1 MSRYPAIPKEIPIQ
15 FFTLT
20 ACHRLWVY
28 TWAMKPYFLTLA
40 ALLIVHCSTGPLPET
55 FPEPSEKT
63 GWLEI
68 EGAWAQTSYVRASD
82 KVRYMT
88 DGYMIF
94 AAGHWLQVSFF
105 NRDHRSQDFSEAH
118 YGTYQV
124 TGPNTLDLNVDLEL
138 HMDPKSEFQENPVF
152 YGEPAAIKAIYKEE
166 GDVLTIDLPS
176 GAQVVLKRGS

>member
-1 MSRYPAIPKEIPIQ
+1 
-15 FFTLT
+15 
-20 ACHRLWVY
+20 
-28 TWAMKPYFLTLA
+28 MKPYILILVAAFLT
-40 ALLIVHCSTGPLPET
+40 IHCSTGPLPEHL
-55 FPEPSEKT
+55 PEPNEKT

-68 EGAWAQTSYVRASD
+68 EGAWEQISYVKASN

-94 AAGHWLQVSFF
+94 AVGHWLHVSFF
-105 NRDHRSQDFSEAH
+105 NRDHRPQDFSEAH

-124 TGPNTLDLNVDLEL
+124 TGPNTLELNVDLEL

-152 YGEPAAIKAIYKEE
+152 YGEPAAIKDATYKEE

-176 GAQVVLKRGS
+176 GAQVVLKRAS